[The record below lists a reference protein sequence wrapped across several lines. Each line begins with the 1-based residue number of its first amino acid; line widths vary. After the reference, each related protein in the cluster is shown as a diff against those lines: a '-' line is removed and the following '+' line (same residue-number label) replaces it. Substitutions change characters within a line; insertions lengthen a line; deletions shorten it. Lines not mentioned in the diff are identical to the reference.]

1 MLCAIFSLAVVVMA
15 GPLAGAS
22 SARESLAPPA
32 LDTSASGAW
41 SSGTSFTFNLTT
53 TKPDVIIVW
62 ISTYKASTAVAAGV
76 SSPNV
81 TWQLRKASVV
91 CSGTQETKMTEYY
104 GIASTALSAQPITVT
119 LSATPTAA
127 AAQAIAFSGAKMTA
141 PFDPGVFPT
150 TATACSTT
158 TKAPI
163 SGTWSTKNSDDAVI
177 GMYDGYTSTTETI
190 GAIAGTNATL
200 GPVRAGTGSSMA
212 IEYRTATAALTNQ
225 TAAFGTKTTFWGIT
239 TDALTAG

>member
-1 MLCAIFSLAVVVMA
+1 MA

-41 SSGTSFTFNLTT
+41 RPGTSFTFNVPP
-53 TKPDVIIVW
+53 TKPH
-62 ISTYKASTAVAAGV
+62 
-76 SSPNV
+76 
-81 TWQLRKASVV
+81 
-91 CSGTQETKMTEYY
+91 
-104 GIASTALSAQPITVT
+104 GI
-119 LSATPTAA
+119 
-127 AAQAIAFSGAKMTA
+127 
-141 PFDPGVFPT
+141 
-150 TATACSTT
+150 
-158 TKAPI
+158 
-163 SGTWSTKNSDDAVI
+163 
-177 GMYDGYTSTTETI
+177 
-190 GAIAGTNATL
+190 IAGTNATL